1 MNGLLTLPSQYSVN
15 ETTEK
20 LVTFLDSNGIPL
32 YAAIDHSRNAIEHG
46 LFLKPTQLLIFG
58 SPMLVTSLMEDQPSS
73 GIDLPL
79 KLLIWEDASEMTW
92 VTCNDIS
99 WIAER
104 HGLNE
109 KAREACV
116 AIGDKLASLIH
127 KAVL

>member
-15 ETTEK
+15 ETTQK
-20 LVTFLDSNGIPL
+20 LVSFLDSNGIPL

-46 LFLKPTQLLIFG
+46 LFLKPSQLLIFG
-58 SPMLVTSLMEDQPSS
+58 SPITATPLIDDQPTS

-79 KLLIWEDASEMTW
+79 KVLVWEDNGEKTW

-104 HGLNE
+104 HGLSENVR
-109 KAREACV
+109 AA
-116 AIGDKLASLIH
+116 
-127 KAVL
+127 